1 MVNKLV
7 LDNVEYVLDDQNQS
21 VKSLV
26 LKLDNTDKAIQEKT
40 NLYAVFTRAKNS
52 YVQELKREMIAGK
65 SGVDIASLF
74 D

>member
-7 LDNVEYVLDDQNQS
+7 LDNVEYALNDQNQS

-26 LKLDNTDKAIQEKT
+26 LKLDNTDKEIQKKT